1 MEYSPDVVE
10 VPYDRAGAI
19 RPVDEAML
27 EELFGRS
34 PGGVASKWSR

>member
-10 VPYDRAGAI
+10 VPYDCAGAI

-27 EELFGRS
+27 EKLVGWS
-34 PGGVASKWSR
+34 LGGKWSR